1 MTHVWQD
8 LAKTGTVSKR
18 LRKISGDTMR
28 KFTAMAPLLGMML
41 MMSNVHA
48 TELKVLIGGSMTEVF
63 KELAPAFEKASGHK
77 LVVSPGTTPNLIK
90 AVTSGEPFD
99 LGVVPT
105 DVMKDAAARAKFA
118 PEPTTDI
125 ARVGF
130 GVVVRAGQPKPDLGT
145 PEAFKQAMLKA
156 QSVAFIPESAAGAQ
170 VLRVFEKLG
179 IADAIKPKTKVQTA
193 TGNIAKAVAGGEA
206 ELGVF
211 LANTLIAPGVE
222 PPVMFPPELQ
232 QDLVF
237 TGALSASTKDADA
250 AKALLSYLKSPAGIA
265 IIKAKGMTPG

>member
-1 MTHVWQD
+1 MKKVQI
-8 LAKTGTVSKR
+8 A
-18 LRKISGDTMR
+18 
-28 KFTAMAPLLGMML
+28 TASLLGVPLLGMML
-41 MMSNVHA
+41 MMSNVQA
-48 TELKVLIGGSMTEVF
+48 AELKILIGGSMTEVF
-63 KELAPAFEKASGHK
+63 KELVPQFEKASGHK
-77 LVVSPGTTPNLIK
+77 LTVVPGTTPNLIK
-90 AVTSGEPFD
+90 AATSGEPFD
-99 LGVVPT
+99 AGVVPV
-105 DVMKDAAARAKFA
+105 DVIKDAAARAKFA

-130 GVVVRAGQPKPDLGT
+130 GVIVRAGAPRPDFGT
-145 PEAFKQAMLKA
+145 TEAFKHAMLKA

-170 VLRVFEKLG
+170 VLRVFEKVG
-179 IADAIKPKTKVQTA
+179 IADAMKAKTKVQTA
-193 TGNIAKAVAGGEA
+193 TGNIAKAVAAGDA

-237 TGALSASTKDADA
+237 TGAVSADSKNADA

>member
-1 MTHVWQD
+1 MTNVQIARAA
-8 LAKTGTVSKR
+8 LLGV
-18 LRKISGDTMR
+18 
-28 KFTAMAPLLGMML
+28 PLLGMML
-41 MMSNVHA
+41 MMSNVQA

-63 KELAPAFEKASGHK
+63 KDLAPAFEKATGHK
-77 LVVSPGTTPNLIK
+77 LIVAPGTTPNLIK
-90 AVTSGEPFD
+90 AATSGEPFD
-99 LGVVPT
+99 AGVVPV

-118 PEPTTDI
+118 PEPTIDI

-130 GVVVRAGQPKPDLGT
+130 GVIVRAGALKPDLAST
-145 PEAFKQAMLKA
+145 EAFKQAMLKA
-156 QSVAFIPESAAGAQ
+156 QSIAFIPESAAGAQ

-179 IADAIKPKTKVQTA
+179 IGDAMKAKTKVQTA
-193 TGNIAKAVAGGEA
+193 TGNIAKAVAAGEA

-237 TGALSASTKDADA
+237 TGAVSASTKDADA
-250 AKALLSYLKSPAGIA
+250 AKALLTYLKSPAGVA
-265 IIKAKGMTPG
+265 VIKAKGMSPG

>member
-1 MTHVWQD
+1 M
-8 LAKTGTVSKR
+8 KR
-18 LRKISGDTMR
+18 FYGAA
-28 KFTAMAPLLGMML
+28 TASMFGVALLGMVL
-41 MMSNVHA
+41 MMSNVQA
-48 TELKVLIGGSMTEVF
+48 AELKVLIGGSMTEVF

-77 LVVSPGTTPNLIK
+77 LVVVPGTTPNLIK
-90 AVTSGEPFD
+90 AATSGEAFD
-99 LGVVPT
+99 AGVVPV

-118 PEPTTDI
+118 AGPTTDI

-130 GVVVRAGQPKPDLGT
+130 GVIVRAGHPKPDLGT
-145 PEAFKQAMLKA
+145 PEAFKQAMLKT

-170 VLRVFEKLG
+170 VLRVFERLG
-179 IADAIKPKTKVQTA
+179 IGDAMKSKTKVQTA
-193 TGNIAKAVAGGEA
+193 TGNIALAVAKGDA
-206 ELGVF
+206 DLGVF

-237 TGALSASTKDADA
+237 TGAISAGTKEADA
-250 AKALLSYLKSPAGIA
+250 AKALLSYLKSPAAAA